1 MIKSF
6 VLSALVALSAA
17 AESVEY
23 IAPALDAS
31 LSSASIEY
39 QLGVWAFLLFLV
51 VMIAAVYTVGSVD
64 FSNDT
69 LLTVEVEK
77 QGKTE

>member
-1 MIKSF
+1 M
-6 VLSALVALSAA
+6 LSGIIFGALAASSAFA
-17 AESVEY
+17 QTVEY

-31 LSSASIEY
+31 LDSASIEY

-51 VMIAAVYTVGSVD
+51 VMVAAVYTVGSVD

-69 LLTVEVEK
+69 LLMVEVEK